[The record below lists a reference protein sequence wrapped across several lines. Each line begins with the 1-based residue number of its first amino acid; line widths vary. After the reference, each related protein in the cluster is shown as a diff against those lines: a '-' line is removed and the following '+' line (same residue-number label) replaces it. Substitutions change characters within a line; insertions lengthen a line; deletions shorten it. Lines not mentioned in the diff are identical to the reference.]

1 MPLSEERKG
10 QIALAAE
17 KIGLKVNLQKNLT
30 LEDTVSINRIIE
42 NVIKEPEMK
51 AIDASFEE
59 ILELTRSLLGEIF
72 SEQTIENMKQPMA

>member
-17 KIGLKVNLQKNLT
+17 KIGLKVNLQKNLA